1 MPRAA
6 SAEGVRRSAGV
17 NVEAEETDV
26 ARARSG
32 ARRKSAAGLRA
43 ASAPLPLVEQ
53 SDRQL
58 LEGLR
63 RGSECHF
70 NELYRRYFQR
80 IYSFVYTRMRNH
92 ADAEEVVQET
102 FTAVYRS
109 FESYRGT
116 SSLLSWIYGI
126 AKNTLNNSLRRARSE
141 VQRLDALRPEVLRPP
156 SAFGDC
162 TPEEHLNLRR
172 YAEAVGEQLESMSE
186 WQCEIFVMRHLQ
198 NMSIKEISR
207 RTDRSS
213 DAVRSS
219 LYRVKRLLF
228 ETADLSPADSRPRGG
243 APWGETDPERGGTA
257 EGASL
262 RGAQRS

>member
-1 MPRAA
+1 MPRAV
-6 SAEGVRRSAGV
+6 SAEDARPSAGV
-17 NVEAEETDV
+17 NVEAEEISKPT
-26 ARARSG
+26 
-32 ARRKSAAGLRA
+32 AAPVRA
-43 ASAPLPLVEQ
+43 AAAPVPLTEQ
-53 SDRQL
+53 SDGQL
-58 LEGLR
+58 LDGLR
-63 RGSECHF
+63 GGSESHF

-126 AKNTLNNSLRRARSE
+126 AKNTLNNSLRRARTE
-141 VQRLDALRPEVLRPP
+141 GQRLEALRPEALRPA
-156 SAFGDC
+156 SSFGDC

-172 YAEAVGEQLESMSE
+172 YTEAVSEQLESMSE
-186 WQCEIFVMRHLQ
+186 WQCEIFVMRHLE

-213 DAVRSS
+213 DSVRSS

-228 ETADLSPADSRPRGG
+228 ETADLSPAGSRPRGG
-243 APWGETDPERGGTA
+243 ASWGETDPDREKPAGT
-257 EGASL
+257 SRL
-262 RGAQRS
+262 RGAQQS